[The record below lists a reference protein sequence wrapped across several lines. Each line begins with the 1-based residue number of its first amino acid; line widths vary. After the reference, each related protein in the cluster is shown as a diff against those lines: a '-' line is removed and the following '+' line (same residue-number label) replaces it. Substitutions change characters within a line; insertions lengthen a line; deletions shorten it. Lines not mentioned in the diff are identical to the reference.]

1 MEAATFQ
8 CLLFQFCFAECK
20 DPLAGLQEQLQ
31 EKKERQR
38 MVPSA
43 SPYSTGAAAIL
54 SALSIELHVP
64 SHLNKSI
71 LLLKKWLKTIGSAH
85 IFLC

>member
-1 MEAATFQ
+1 MGALEEINRDSLDVWSIQ
-8 CLLFQFCFAECK
+8 I

-38 MVPSA
+38 MVPLA